1 MVKIL
6 DRYILRELSISFI
19 LSLSVLLSAFLMQQ
33 VIKFSR
39 ISSETG
45 ISFLL
50 LVKFSIFI
58 IPLFLVLAIPLS
70 VLISS
75 ILTFSRLST
84 DFEITAMRS
93 GGISVYRM
101 LLPVFIF
108 SMMVFI
114 IALFS
119 SSVLQPMGHRYI
131 RIQSYNTLNEQ
142 KNLGLQEGVFNNL
155 FNLLV
160 YVKKITSGD
169 TLNNVLISDKTSRDS
184 KIITAKRG
192 RMLNDP
198 ETSNLFLMLQDGH
211 IYFETNDTTKYQMVT
226 FSTYFMRLES
236 VQSIESVRLIRE
248 KWGLGLDELKAKIR
262 EKKLLGKER
271 DYRRLLMEYYKKFS
285 LPAAALV
292 LGLLGSPIGIM
303 TRFSSRF
310 AGFILSI
317 VIVFG
322 YYILD
327 SGFEILAVE
336 GYIPPVVAAWA
347 TVLISLILAIFIIIL
362 VSAEKGLSLS
372 NIFSKGK

>member
-75 ILTFSRLST
+75 LLTFSRLST
-84 DFEITAMRS
+84 DLEITAMRS

-108 SMMVFI
+108 SMMAFI

-155 FNLLV
+155 FNLLF

-211 IYFETNDTTKYQMVT
+211 IYFETNDTSKYQMVT

-285 LPAAALV
+285 LPAGALV

>member
-1 MVKIL
+1 MTKIL
-6 DRYILRELSISFI
+6 DRYILRELAVSFI
-19 LSLSVLLSAFLMQQ
+19 LSVAVLLSAFLMQQ

-84 DFEITAMRS
+84 DHEITAMRS

-101 LLPVFIF
+101 LIPVFIF
-108 SMMVFI
+108 SITAFLL
-114 IALFS
+114 ALIS

-131 RIQSYNTLNEQ
+131 RIQAYETLNEQ
-142 KNLGLQEGVFNNL
+142 RNLGLQEGVFNNL

-169 TLNNVLISDKTSRDS
+169 TLNNILISDRSAKDS
-184 KIITAKRG
+184 KIITARQG
-192 RMLNDP
+192 NILNDP
-198 ETSNLFLMLQDGH
+198 ATSNLFLKLQDGH
-211 IYFETNDTTKYQMVT
+211 IYFESTDKTKYQMVT
-226 FSTYFMRLES
+226 FSTYFLRLES
-236 VQSIESVRLIRE
+236 VQSIESVRLVKE
-248 KWGLGLDELKAKIR
+248 KWGLSLAELKMKIK
-262 EKKLLGKER
+262 EKKEQGRER
-271 DYRRLLMEYYKKFS
+271 EYRRVLMEYYKKFS

-292 LGLLGSPIGIM
+292 LGLLGTPIGIM
-303 TRFSSRF
+303 TRFSSKF

-317 VIVFG
+317 VIVFS

-327 SGFEILAVE
+327 TGFEILAVE
-336 GYIPPVVAAWA
+336 GFVHPVFAAWA
-347 TVLISLILAIFIIIL
+347 TVFISLMLAVVTIVL
-362 VSAEKGLSLS
+362 VTSERRLKLF
-372 NIFSKGK
+372 NIFSRGK

>member
-1 MVKIL
+1 MLKIL
-6 DRYILRELSISFI
+6 DRYILRELTISFI
-19 LSLSVLLSAFLMQQ
+19 LSIAVLLSAFLMQQ

-50 LVKFSIFI
+50 LVKLSVFI

-84 DFEITAMRS
+84 DHEISAMRS

-101 LLPVFIF
+101 LLPVFVF
-108 SMMVFI
+108 SVTAFLL
-114 IALFS
+114 ALIS

-131 RIQSYNTLNEQ
+131 RVQAYETLNEQ

-169 TLNNVLISDKTSRDS
+169 TLNSILISDRSSKDS
-184 KIITAKRG
+184 KIITARQG
-192 RMLNDP
+192 NILNDP
-198 ETSNLFLMLQDGH
+198 ATSNLFLKLHDGH
-211 IYFETNDTTKYQMVT
+211 IYFESGDRTKYQMVT
-226 FSTYFMRLES
+226 FSTYFLRLES
-236 VQSIESVRLIRE
+236 VQSIESVRLINE
-248 KWGLGLDELKAKIR
+248 KWGLSLSELKKKMK
-262 EKKLLGKER
+262 EKKEQGRER
-271 DYRRLLMEYYKKFS
+271 EYRRLLMEYYKKFS

-317 VIVFG
+317 VIVFS

-336 GYIPPVVAAWA
+336 GYIHPVFAAWA
-347 TVLISLILAIFIIIL
+347 TVFISLMLAIVIIVL
-362 VSAEKGLSLS
+362 VTAERGLKLF
-372 NIFSKGK
+372 NIFSRGK

>member
-1 MVKIL
+1 MTKVL
-6 DRYILRELSISFI
+6 DRYILRELSISFM
-19 LSLSVLLSAFLMQQ
+19 LSIAVLLSAFLMQQ

-75 ILTFSRLST
+75 ILTFSRFST
-84 DFEITAMRS
+84 DHEITALRS

-101 LLPVFIF
+101 LMPVL
-108 SMMVFI
+108 
-114 IALFS
+114 LFS
-119 SSVLQPMGHRYI
+119 FTAFLLALISSSILQPMGHRYI
-131 RIQSYNTLNEQ
+131 RVQSYKSLNEQ

-160 YVKKITSGD
+160 YVKKITPGD
-169 TLNNVLISDKTSRDS
+169 ALISILISDKSSKDS
-184 KIITAKRG
+184 KIITAKQG
-192 RMLNDP
+192 KILNDP
-198 ETSNLFLMLQDGH
+198 ETSNLFLKLEDGH
-211 IYFETNDTTKYQMVT
+211 IYFETEERTKYQMVS
-226 FSTYFMRLES
+226 FSTYFLRLES
-236 VQSIESVRLIRE
+236 VQSIESVRLIKE
-248 KWGLGLDELKAKIR
+248 KWGLSLNELKMKIR
-262 EKKLLGKER
+262 EKKDQGR
-271 DYRRLLMEYYKKFS
+271 DREYRRLLMEYYKKFS

-303 TRFSSRF
+303 TRFSNRF

-317 VIVFG
+317 VIVFC

-336 GYIPPVVAAWA
+336 GFIHPLISAWA
-347 TVLISLILAIFIIIL
+347 TVFISLIIALATISM
-362 VSAEKGLSLS
+362 VSAERGVSLT

>member
-1 MVKIL
+1 MIKIL
-6 DRYILRELSISFI
+6 DRYILRELAISFI
-19 LSLSVLLSAFLMQQ
+19 LSVSVLLSAFLMQQ

-84 DFEITAMRS
+84 DHEITAMRS

-101 LLPVFIF
+101 LIPVFIF
-108 SMMVFI
+108 SITAFLL
-114 IALFS
+114 ALIS
-119 SSVLQPMGHRYI
+119 SSVLQPMGHSYI
-131 RIQSYNTLNEQ
+131 RVQAYETLNEQ

-169 TLNNVLISDKTSRDS
+169 TLNSILISDRSSKDS
-184 KIITAKRG
+184 KIITARQG
-192 RMLNDP
+192 NILNDP
-198 ETSNLFLMLQDGH
+198 ATSTLFLRLQDGH
-211 IYFETNDTTKYQMVT
+211 IYFESGDRTKYQMVS
-226 FSTYFMRLES
+226 FSTYFLRLES
-236 VQSIESVRLIRE
+236 VQSIESVRLIKE
-248 KWGLGLDELKAKIR
+248 KWGLSLTELRMKIK
-262 EKKLLGKER
+262 EKKDQGRER
-271 DYRRLLMEYYKKFS
+271 EYRRLLMEYYKKFS
-285 LPAAALV
+285 LPAADLV
-292 LGLLGSPIGIM
+292 LGLLGSPLGIM
-303 TRFSSRF
+303 TSFSRTF
-310 AGFILSI
+310 AGFILRI

-327 SGFEILAVE
+327 SGFEVLAVE
-336 GYIPPVVAAWA
+336 GFIHPMFAAWA
-347 TVLISLILAIFIIIL
+347 TVF
-362 VSAEKGLSLS
+362 LSLVLAAVTIVIVAAEAGLPQL
-372 NIFSKGK
+372 NI

>member
-6 DRYILRELSISFI
+6 DRYILRELTISFI
-19 LSLSVLLSAFLMQQ
+19 LSIAVLLSAFLIHQ

-39 ISSETG
+39 KKAETG

-50 LVKFSIFI
+50 PVKLSFFI

-84 DFEITAMRS
+84 DHEITAMRS
-93 GGISVYRM
+93 GGVSVYRM
-101 LLPVFIF
+101 LFPVLVF
-108 SMMVFI
+108 SITAFLL
-114 IALFS
+114 ALLS
-119 SSVLQPMGHRYI
+119 SSVLQPMGHKYI
-131 RIQSYNTLNEQ
+131 RVQAYQTLNEQ

-169 TLNNVLISDKTSRDS
+169 TLNSILISDRSSKDS
-184 KIITAKRG
+184 KIITARQG
-192 RMLNDP
+192 NILNDP
-198 ETSNLFLMLQDGH
+198 ATSNLFLKLQDGH
-211 IYFETNDTTKYQMVT
+211 IYFESGDRTKYQMVT
-226 FSTYFMRLES
+226 FSTYFLRLES
-236 VQSIESVRLIRE
+236 VQSIESVRLIKE
-248 KWGLGLDELKAKIR
+248 KWGLSLSELKMKIK
-262 EKKLLGKER
+262 EKKDQGREGE
-271 DYRRLLMEYYKKFS
+271 YRRLLMEYYKKFS

-322 YYILD
+322 YYIFD

-336 GYIPPVVAAWA
+336 GFIPPMLAAWA
-347 TVLISLILAIFIIIL
+347 TVFISLMFAVIAIVF
-362 VSAEKGLSLS
+362 VSAEQGLKPF
-372 NIFSKGK
+372 NIFSR

>member
-1 MVKIL
+1 MAKIL
-6 DRYILRELSISFI
+6 DRYILTELTISFTLSI
-19 LSLSVLLSAFLMQQ
+19 SVLLSAFLMQQ

-45 ISFLL
+45 ISFFL
-50 LVKFSIFI
+50 LVKFAVFI

-84 DFEITAMRS
+84 DLEITAMRS

-101 LLPVFIF
+101 LMPVFIF
-108 SMMVFI
+108 SVSAFLL
-114 IALFS
+114 ALIS
-119 SSVLQPMGHRYI
+119 SSILQPMGHRYI
-131 RIQSYNTLNEQ
+131 RVQSYNTLKGQ

-160 YVKKITSGD
+160 YVKKISGGD
-169 TLNNVLISDKTSRDS
+169 TLNGVLISDRSSEDS
-184 KIITAKRG
+184 KIISAKHG
-192 RMLNDP
+192 KILNDP
-198 ETSNLFLMLQDGH
+198 VTSNMFLKLQDGH
-211 IYFETNDTTKYQMVT
+211 IYFESDDRGRYQMVT
-226 FSTYFMRLES
+226 FSTYFLRLEA
-236 VQSIESVRLIRE
+236 VQSLESVRLIKE
-248 KWGLGLDELKAKIR
+248 KWGLSLSELKKNMN
-262 EKKLLGKER
+262 EKKDQGKYR
-271 DYRRLLMEYYKKFS
+271 DYRRLLIEYYKKFS

-317 VIVFG
+317 VIVFC

-336 GYIPPVVAAWA
+336 GFIHPVIAAWA
-347 TVLISLILAIFIIIL
+347 TIFISLMLAVITIVI
-362 VSAEKGLSLS
+362 VARETGLSRF
-372 NIFSKGK
+372 NIFSKVK

>member
-1 MVKIL
+1 MIKIL
-6 DRYILRELSISFI
+6 DRYILRELSISFL
-19 LSLSVLLSAFLMQQ
+19 LSVAVLLSAFLMQQ

-84 DFEITAMRS
+84 DHEITAMRS

-101 LLPVFIF
+101 LIPVFIF
-108 SMMVFI
+108 SITAFLL
-114 IALFS
+114 ALIS

-131 RIQSYNTLNEQ
+131 RIQAYETLNEQ

-169 TLNNVLISDKTSRDS
+169 TLNNILISDRSANDS
-184 KIITAKRG
+184 KIITARQG
-192 RMLNDP
+192 NILNDP
-198 ETSNLFLMLQDGH
+198 ATSNLFLKLQDGH
-211 IYFETNDTTKYQMVT
+211 IYFESSDKTKYQMVT
-226 FSTYFMRLES
+226 FSTYFLRLES
-236 VQSIESVRLIRE
+236 VKSIESVRLVKE
-248 KWGLGLDELKAKIR
+248 KWGLSLAELKMKIK
-262 EKKLLGKER
+262 EKKEQGRER
-271 DYRRLLMEYYKKFS
+271 EYRRVLMEYYKKFS

-292 LGLLGSPIGIM
+292 LGLLGTPIGIM
-303 TRFSSRF
+303 TRFSSKF

-317 VIVFG
+317 VIVFS

-327 SGFEILAVE
+327 TGFEILAVE
-336 GYIPPVVAAWA
+336 GFIHPVFGAWA
-347 TVLISLILAIFIIIL
+347 TVFISLMLAVVTIVL
-362 VSAEKGLSLS
+362 VTSERRLKLF
-372 NIFSKGK
+372 NIFSRGK

>member
-1 MVKIL
+1 MLKIL

-19 LSLSVLLSAFLMQQ
+19 LSIAVLLSAFLMQQ

-50 LVKFSIFI
+50 LVKLSVFI

-84 DFEITAMRS
+84 DHEISAMRS

-101 LLPVFIF
+101 LLPVFVF
-108 SMMVFI
+108 SVTAFLL
-114 IALFS
+114 ALIS

-131 RIQSYNTLNEQ
+131 RVQAYETLNEQ

-160 YVKKITSGD
+160 YVKKISSGD
-169 TLNNVLISDKTSRDS
+169 TLNGILISDRSSKDS
-184 KIITAKRG
+184 KIITARQG
-192 RMLNDP
+192 NILNDP
-198 ETSNLFLMLQDGH
+198 ATSNLFLKLQDGH
-211 IYFETNDTTKYQMVT
+211 IYFESGDRTKYQMVT
-226 FSTYFMRLES
+226 FSTYFLRLES
-236 VQSIESVRLIRE
+236 VQSIESVRLINE
-248 KWGLGLDELKAKIR
+248 KWGLSLSELKKKMK
-262 EKKLLGKER
+262 EKKEQGRER
-271 DYRRLLMEYYKKFS
+271 EYRRLLMEYYKKFS

-317 VIVFG
+317 VIVFS

-336 GYIPPVVAAWA
+336 GFIHPVFAAWA
-347 TVLISLILAIFIIIL
+347 TVFISLVLAAVTIVL
-362 VSAEKGLSLS
+362 VSAERGLKLF
-372 NIFSKGK
+372 NIFSRGK

>member
-1 MVKIL
+1 MAKIL
-6 DRYILRELSISFI
+6 DRYILTELTISFI
-19 LSLSVLLSAFLMQQ
+19 LSISVLLSAFLMQQ

-45 ISFLL
+45 ISFFL
-50 LVKFSIFI
+50 LVKFAVFI

-84 DFEITAMRS
+84 DLEITAMRS

-101 LLPVFIF
+101 LMPVLIF
-108 SMMVFI
+108 SVSAFLL
-114 IALFS
+114 ALIS
-119 SSVLQPMGHRYI
+119 SSILQPMGHRYI
-131 RIQSYNTLNEQ
+131 RVQSYNTLRGQ

-160 YVKKITSGD
+160 YVKKISGGD
-169 TLNNVLISDKTSRDS
+169 TLNGVLISDRSSEDS
-184 KIITAKRG
+184 KIISAKQG
-192 RMLNDP
+192 KILNDP
-198 ETSNLFLMLQDGH
+198 VTSNMYLKLQDGH
-211 IYFETNDTTKYQMVT
+211 IYFESDDRGRYQMVT
-226 FSTYFMRLES
+226 FSTYFLRLEA
-236 VQSIESVRLIRE
+236 VQSLESVRLIKE
-248 KWGLGLDELKAKIR
+248 KWGLSLSELRKNMN
-262 EKKLLGKER
+262 EKKDQGKYR
-271 DYRRLLMEYYKKFS
+271 DYRRLLIEYYKKFS

-317 VIVFG
+317 VIVFC

-336 GYIPPVVAAWA
+336 GFIHPVIAAWA
-347 TVLISLILAIFIIIL
+347 TVFISLMLAVITIVI
-362 VSAEKGLSLS
+362 VARETGLSRF
-372 NIFSKGK
+372 NIFSKVK

>member
-6 DRYILRELSISFI
+6 DRYILRELTISFI
-19 LSLSVLLSAFLMQQ
+19 LSIAVLLSAFLMQQ

-50 LVKFSIFI
+50 LVKLSVFI

-75 ILTFSRLST
+75 
-84 DFEITAMRS
+84 
-93 GGISVYRM
+93 
-101 LLPVFIF
+101 
-108 SMMVFI
+108 
-114 IALFS
+114 
-119 SSVLQPMGHRYI
+119 SVLQPMGHRYI
-131 RIQSYNTLNEQ
+131 RVQAYETLNEQ

-169 TLNNVLISDKTSRDS
+169 TLNSVLISDRSSKDS
-184 KIITAKRG
+184 KIITARQG
-192 RMLNDP
+192 NILNDP
-198 ETSNLFLMLQDGH
+198 ATSNLFLKLQDGH
-211 IYFETNDTTKYQMVT
+211 IYFESDDRSKYQMVS
-226 FSTYFMRLES
+226 FSTYFLRLES
-236 VQSIESVRLIRE
+236 VQSIESVRLIKE
-248 KWGLGLDELKAKIR
+248 KWGLSLTELRMKIK
-262 EKKLLGKER
+262 EKKDQGRER
-271 DYRRLLMEYYKKFS
+271 EYRRLLMEYYKKFS

-322 YYILD
+322 YYIFD

-336 GYIPPVVAAWA
+336 GFIQPALAAWA
-347 TVLISLILAIFIIIL
+347 TVFISLILAVVTIVF
-362 VSAEKGLSLS
+362 VSAE
-372 NIFSKGK
+372 

>member
-1 MVKIL
+1 MIKIL
-6 DRYILRELSISFI
+6 DRYILRELSISFL
-19 LSLSVLLSAFLMQQ
+19 LSVAVLLSAFLMQQ

-84 DFEITAMRS
+84 DHEITAMRS

-101 LLPVFIF
+101 LIPVFIF
-108 SMMVFI
+108 SITAFLL
-114 IALFS
+114 ALIS

-131 RIQSYNTLNEQ
+131 RIQAYETLNEQ
-142 KNLGLQEGVFNNL
+142 RNLGLQEGVFNNL

-169 TLNNVLISDKTSRDS
+169 TLNNILISDRSANDS
-184 KIITAKRG
+184 KIITARQG
-192 RMLNDP
+192 NILNDP
-198 ETSNLFLMLQDGH
+198 ATSNLFLKLQDGH
-211 IYFETNDTTKYQMVT
+211 IYFESSDKTKYQMVT
-226 FSTYFMRLES
+226 FSTYFLRLES
-236 VQSIESVRLIRE
+236 VKSIESVRLVKE
-248 KWGLGLDELKAKIR
+248 KWGLSLAELKMKIKEKNEQGR
-262 EKKLLGKER
+262 ERE
-271 DYRRLLMEYYKKFS
+271 YRRVLMEYYKKFS

-292 LGLLGSPIGIM
+292 LGLLGTPIGIM
-303 TRFSSRF
+303 TRFSSKF

-317 VIVFG
+317 VIVFS

-327 SGFEILAVE
+327 TGFEILAVE
-336 GYIPPVVAAWA
+336 GFIHPVFGAWA
-347 TVLISLILAIFIIIL
+347 TVFISLMLAVVTIVL
-362 VSAEKGLSLS
+362 VTSERRLKLF
-372 NIFSKGK
+372 NIFSRGK

>member
-1 MVKIL
+1 MLKIL
-6 DRYILRELSISFI
+6 DRYILRELTISFI
-19 LSLSVLLSAFLMQQ
+19 LSIAVLLSAFLMQQ

-50 LVKFSIFI
+50 LVKLSVFI

-84 DFEITAMRS
+84 DHEISAMRS

-101 LLPVFIF
+101 LLPVFVF
-108 SMMVFI
+108 SVTAFLL
-114 IALFS
+114 ALIS

-131 RIQSYNTLNEQ
+131 RVQAYETLNEQ

-160 YVKKITSGD
+160 YVKKISSGD
-169 TLNNVLISDKTSRDS
+169 TLNGILISDRSSKDS
-184 KIITAKRG
+184 KIITARQG
-192 RMLNDP
+192 NILNDP
-198 ETSNLFLMLQDGH
+198 ATSNLFLKLQDGH
-211 IYFETNDTTKYQMVT
+211 IYFESGDRTKYQMVT
-226 FSTYFMRLES
+226 FSTYFLRLES
-236 VQSIESVRLIRE
+236 VQSIENVRLIKE
-248 KWGLGLDELKAKIR
+248 KWGLSLTELKKKIK
-262 EKKLLGKER
+262 EKKEQGRER
-271 DYRRLLMEYYKKFS
+271 EYRRLLMEYYKKFS

-317 VIVFG
+317 VIVFS

-336 GYIPPVVAAWA
+336 GFIHPVFAAWA
-347 TVLISLILAIFIIIL
+347 TVFISLVLAAVTIVL
-362 VSAEKGLSLS
+362 VSAERGLKLF
-372 NIFSKGK
+372 NIFSRGK

>member
-1 MVKIL
+1 MLKIL
-6 DRYILRELSISFI
+6 DRYILRELTISFI
-19 LSLSVLLSAFLMQQ
+19 LSIAVLLSAFLMQQ

-50 LVKFSIFI
+50 LVKLSVFI

-84 DFEITAMRS
+84 DHEISAMRS

-101 LLPVFIF
+101 LLPVFVF
-108 SMMVFI
+108 SVTAFLL
-114 IALFS
+114 ALIS

-131 RIQSYNTLNEQ
+131 RVQAYETLNEQ

-169 TLNNVLISDKTSRDS
+169 TLNSILISDRSSKDS
-184 KIITAKRG
+184 KIITARQG
-192 RMLNDP
+192 NILNDP
-198 ETSNLFLMLQDGH
+198 ATSNLFLKLQDGH
-211 IYFETNDTTKYQMVT
+211 IYFESGDRTKYQMVT
-226 FSTYFMRLES
+226 FSTYFLRLES
-236 VQSIESVRLIRE
+236 VQSIENVRLIKE
-248 KWGLGLDELKAKIR
+248 KWGLSLTELKKKIK
-262 EKKLLGKER
+262 EKKEQGRER
-271 DYRRLLMEYYKKFS
+271 EYRRLLMEYYKKFS

-292 LGLLGSPIGIM
+292 LGLLGTPIGIM
-303 TRFSSRF
+303 TRFSSKF

-317 VIVFG
+317 VIVFS

-327 SGFEILAVE
+327 TGFEILAVE
-336 GYIPPVVAAWA
+336 GLIHPVFAAWA
-347 TVLISLILAIFIIIL
+347 TVFISLMLAVVIIVL
-362 VSAEKGLSLS
+362 VTAERGLKLF
-372 NIFSKGK
+372 NIFSRGK

>member
-1 MVKIL
+1 MLKIL

-19 LSLSVLLSAFLMQQ
+19 LSIAVLLSAFLMQQ

-50 LVKFSIFI
+50 LVKLSVFI

-84 DFEITAMRS
+84 DHEISAMRS

-101 LLPVFIF
+101 LLPVFVF
-108 SMMVFI
+108 SVTAFLL
-114 IALFS
+114 ALIS

-131 RIQSYNTLNEQ
+131 RVQAYETLNEQ

-160 YVKKITSGD
+160 YVKKISSGD
-169 TLNNVLISDKTSRDS
+169 TLNGILISDRSSKDS
-184 KIITAKRG
+184 KIITARQG
-192 RMLNDP
+192 NILNDP
-198 ETSNLFLMLQDGH
+198 ATSNLFLKLQDGH
-211 IYFETNDTTKYQMVT
+211 IYFESGDRTKYQMVT
-226 FSTYFMRLES
+226 FSTYFLRLES
-236 VQSIESVRLIRE
+236 VQSIESVRLINE
-248 KWGLGLDELKAKIR
+248 KWGLSLSELKKKMK
-262 EKKLLGKER
+262 EKKEQGKER
-271 DYRRLLMEYYKKFS
+271 EYRRLLMEYYKKFS

-317 VIVFG
+317 VIVFS

-336 GYIPPVVAAWA
+336 GFIHPVFAAWA
-347 TVLISLILAIFIIIL
+347 TVFISLVLAAVTIVL
-362 VSAEKGLSLS
+362 VSAERGLKLF
-372 NIFSKGK
+372 NIFSRGK

>member
-1 MVKIL
+1 MLKIL

-19 LSLSVLLSAFLMQQ
+19 LSIAVLLSAFLMQQ

-50 LVKFSIFI
+50 LVKLSVFI

-84 DFEITAMRS
+84 DHEISAMRS

-101 LLPVFIF
+101 LLPVFVF
-108 SMMVFI
+108 SVTAFLL
-114 IALFS
+114 ALIS

-131 RIQSYNTLNEQ
+131 RVQAYETLNEQ

-169 TLNNVLISDKTSRDS
+169 TLNSILISDRSSKDS
-184 KIITAKRG
+184 KIITARQG
-192 RMLNDP
+192 NILNDP
-198 ETSNLFLMLQDGH
+198 ATSNLFLKLQDGH
-211 IYFETNDTTKYQMVT
+211 IYFESGDRTKYQMVT
-226 FSTYFMRLES
+226 FSTYFLRLES
-236 VQSIESVRLIRE
+236 VQSIESVRLINE
-248 KWGLGLDELKAKIR
+248 KWGLSLSELKKKMK
-262 EKKLLGKER
+262 EKKEQGRER
-271 DYRRLLMEYYKKFS
+271 EYRRLLMEYYKKFS

-317 VIVFG
+317 VIVFS

-336 GYIPPVVAAWA
+336 GYIHPVFAAWA
-347 TVLISLILAIFIIIL
+347 TVFISLMLAIVIIVL
-362 VSAEKGLSLS
+362 VTAERGLKLF
-372 NIFSKGK
+372 NIFSRGK

>member
-1 MVKIL
+1 MLKIL

-19 LSLSVLLSAFLMQQ
+19 LSIAVLLSAFLMQQ

-50 LVKFSIFI
+50 LVKLSVFI

-84 DFEITAMRS
+84 DHEITAMRS

-101 LLPVFIF
+101 LFPVFVF
-108 SMMVFI
+108 SVTAFLL
-114 IALFS
+114 ALIS

-131 RIQSYNTLNEQ
+131 RVQAYETLNEQ

-169 TLNNVLISDKTSRDS
+169 TLNSILISDRSSKDS
-184 KIITAKRG
+184 KIITARQG
-192 RMLNDP
+192 NILNDP
-198 ETSNLFLMLQDGH
+198 ATSNLFLKLQDGH
-211 IYFETNDTTKYQMVT
+211 IYFESGDRTKYQMVT
-226 FSTYFMRLES
+226 FSTYFLRLES
-236 VQSIESVRLIRE
+236 VQSIENVRLIKE
-248 KWGLGLDELKAKIR
+248 KWGLSLTELKKKIK
-262 EKKLLGKER
+262 EKKEQGRER
-271 DYRRLLMEYYKKFS
+271 EYRRLLMEYYKKFS

-317 VIVFG
+317 VIVFS

-336 GYIPPVVAAWA
+336 GYIHPVFAAWA
-347 TVLISLILAIFIIIL
+347 TVFISLMLAVVIIVL
-362 VSAEKGLSLS
+362 VTAERGLKLF
-372 NIFSKGK
+372 NIFSRGK

>member
-1 MVKIL
+1 MIKIL
-6 DRYILRELSISFI
+6 DRYILRELAISFI
-19 LSLSVLLSAFLMQQ
+19 LSVAVLLSAFLMQQ

-84 DFEITAMRS
+84 DHEITAMRS

-101 LLPVFIF
+101 LIPVFIF
-108 SMMVFI
+108 SITAFLL
-114 IALFS
+114 ALIS

-131 RIQSYNTLNEQ
+131 RIQAYETLNEQ
-142 KNLGLQEGVFNNL
+142 RNLGLQEGVFNNL

-169 TLNNVLISDKTSRDS
+169 TLNNILISDRSANDS
-184 KIITAKRG
+184 KIITARQG
-192 RMLNDP
+192 NILNDP
-198 ETSNLFLMLQDGH
+198 ATSNLFLKLQDGH
-211 IYFETNDTTKYQMVT
+211 IYFESSDKTKYQMVT
-226 FSTYFMRLES
+226 FSTYFLRLES
-236 VQSIESVRLIRE
+236 VKSIESVRLVKE
-248 KWGLGLDELKAKIR
+248 KWGLSLAELKMKIK
-262 EKKLLGKER
+262 EKKEQGRER
-271 DYRRLLMEYYKKFS
+271 EYRRVLMEYYKKFS

-292 LGLLGSPIGIM
+292 LGLLGTPIGIM
-303 TRFSSRF
+303 TRFSSKF

-317 VIVFG
+317 VIVFS

-327 SGFEILAVE
+327 TGFEILAVE
-336 GYIPPVVAAWA
+336 GFIHPVFGAWA
-347 TVLISLILAIFIIIL
+347 TVFISLMLAVVTIVL
-362 VSAEKGLSLS
+362 VTSERRLKLF
-372 NIFSKGK
+372 NIFSRGK

>member
-1 MVKIL
+1 MFKLL
-6 DRYILRELSISFI
+6 DRYILRELTISFF
-19 LSLSVLLSAFLMQQ
+19 LSIAVLLSAFLMQQ
-33 VIKFSR
+33 VIKFSK
-39 ISSETG
+39 IASETG

-84 DFEITAMRS
+84 DHEITAMRS

-101 LLPVFIF
+101 LLPVFVF
-108 SMMVFI
+108 SISAFI
-114 IALFS
+114 LALIS
-119 SSVLQPMGHRYI
+119 SSVLQPMGHKYI
-131 RIQSYNTLNEQ
+131 RIQSYETLSKQ
-142 KNLGLQEGVFNNL
+142 RNLGLQEGVFNNL
-155 FNLLV
+155 FDLLV

-169 TLNNVLISDKTSRDS
+169 TLNNILISDRSSKDS
-184 KIITAKRG
+184 KIITARQG
-192 RMLNDP
+192 NILNDP
-198 ETSNLFLMLQDGH
+198 STSYLFLKLQDGH
-211 IYFETNDTTKYQMVT
+211 IYFESDDWTKYQMVT
-226 FSTYFMRLES
+226 FSTYFLRLDS
-236 VQSIESVRLIRE
+236 VQSIESVRLIKE
-248 KWGLGLDELKAKIR
+248 KWGLSLTELKIKIK
-262 EKKLLGKER
+262 EKKQQGRER
-271 DYRRLLMEYYKKFS
+271 EYRRLLMEYYKKFS

-317 VIVFG
+317 VIVFS

-336 GYIPPVVAAWA
+336 GFIHPAFAAWA
-347 TVLISLILAIFIIIL
+347 TVIISLFLAVVTIVYVAGEGGFKL
-362 VSAEKGLSLS
+362 F
-372 NIFSKGK
+372 NIFSKDK

>member
-6 DRYILRELSISFI
+6 DRYILRELTISFI
-19 LSLSVLLSAFLMQQ
+19 LSIAVLLSAFLMQQ

-84 DFEITAMRS
+84 DHEVTAIRS
-93 GGISVYRM
+93 GGISLYRM
-101 LLPVFIF
+101 LLPVFVF
-108 SMMVFI
+108 SVTAFLL
-114 IALFS
+114 ALIS

-131 RIQSYNTLNEQ
+131 RIQSYETLNEQ

-169 TLNNVLISDKTSRDS
+169 TLNSVLISDRSSKDS
-184 KIITAKRG
+184 KIITARQG
-192 RMLNDP
+192 NILNDP
-198 ETSNLFLMLQDGH
+198 ATSNLFLRLQDGH
-211 IYFETNDTTKYQMVT
+211 IYFESDDRSKYQMVS
-226 FSTYFMRLES
+226 FSTYFLRLES
-236 VQSIESVRLIRE
+236 VQSIESVRLIKE
-248 KWGLGLDELKAKIR
+248 KWGLSLTELRMKIK
-262 EKKLLGKER
+262 EKKDQGRER
-271 DYRRLLMEYYKKFS
+271 EYRRLLMEYYKKFS

-322 YYILD
+322 YYIFD

-336 GYIPPVVAAWA
+336 GFIPPVLAAWA
-347 TVLISLILAIFIIIL
+347 TVFISLMLAVVTIAF
-362 VSAEKGLSLS
+362 VSAERGLSLF
-372 NIFSKGK
+372 NPVSKGK

>member
-1 MVKIL
+1 MLKIL
-6 DRYILRELSISFI
+6 DRYILRELTISFI
-19 LSLSVLLSAFLMQQ
+19 LSIAVLLSAFLMQQ

-50 LVKFSIFI
+50 LVKMSIFI

-84 DFEITAMRS
+84 DHEITAMRS

-101 LLPVFIF
+101 LLPVFVF
-108 SMMVFI
+108 SITAFLL
-114 IALFS
+114 ALIS

-131 RIQSYNTLNEQ
+131 RVQAYETLNEQ

-169 TLNNVLISDKTSRDS
+169 TLNSILISDRSSKDS
-184 KIITAKRG
+184 KIITARQG
-192 RMLNDP
+192 NILNDP
-198 ETSNLFLMLQDGH
+198 ATSNLFLKLQDGH
-211 IYFETNDTTKYQMVT
+211 IYFESGDRTKYQMVT
-226 FSTYFMRLES
+226 FSTYFLRLES
-236 VQSIESVRLIRE
+236 VQSIESVRLVKE
-248 KWGLGLDELKAKIR
+248 KWGLSLTELKMKIK
-262 EKKLLGKER
+262 EKKELGRER
-271 DYRRLLMEYYKKFS
+271 EYRRLLMEYYKKFS

-292 LGLLGSPIGIM
+292 LGLLGTPIGIM
-303 TRFSSRF
+303 TRFSSKF

-317 VIVFG
+317 VIVFS

-327 SGFEILAVE
+327 TGFEILAVE
-336 GYIPPVVAAWA
+336 GFIHPVLAAWA
-347 TVLISLILAIFIIIL
+347 TVFISLMLAVVTIVL
-362 VSAEKGLSLS
+362 VSSERGLKLF
-372 NIFSKGK
+372 NIFSRGK